1 MKMEEKTLW
10 ELFNLA
16 EKNPD
21 QGGGILYCLRY
32 NADRLKEHH
41 KAVVS
46 ALEANVEMED
56 YGDNGIGVVLKR
68 QLTESETDNVMVLL
82 EELSVLNEA
91 QEYAEVGFGAYKNLQ
106 DLKNGLMGRYLSLLE
121 NREMADAYKLIQAAI
136 PQIVRDIST
145 AHRQNNVLS
154 GKDKRTMGKLDSF
167 SKNHTRILNSPE
179 GFVLFGI

>member
-1 MKMEEKTLW
+1 MEEKTLW

-32 NADRLKEHH
+32 NADQLKEHH

-46 ALEANVEMED
+46 ALEANIKMED
-56 YGDNGIGVVLKR
+56 YGDNGIGVVLKK

-91 QEYAEVGFGAYKNLQ
+91 QEYIDVGFGKYKNLQ
-106 DLKNGLMGRYLSLLE
+106 DLKYGLMSNYLSLLN
-121 NREMADAYKLIQAAI
+121 NRELADAYNLVQSAI
-136 PQIVRDIST
+136 PQLVRDIFV

-154 GKDKRTMGKLDSF
+154 GKDKRTMGELASF
-167 SKNHTRILNSPE
+167 SKNHTRILNKPE
-179 GFVLFGI
+179 GFVLFGSK